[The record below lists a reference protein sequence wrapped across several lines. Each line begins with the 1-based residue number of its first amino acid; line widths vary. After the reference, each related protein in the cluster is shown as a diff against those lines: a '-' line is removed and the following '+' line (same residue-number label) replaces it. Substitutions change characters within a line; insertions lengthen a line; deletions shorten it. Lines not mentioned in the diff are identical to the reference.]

1 MRRTWMAVVC
11 GACAGVASGQPGV
24 SLGRYF
30 GFDPMRILVID
41 QGCGPIV
48 VADVNGDGLKDLV
61 VVNNRKSRIEAH
73 VQRSKPLSEE
83 EAAARGKVNE
93 LPVSRWYD
101 RREIGVS
108 ARVGGVRVTD
118 MDGDGLMDILYAGQ
132 PGELVVLKQNK
143 GGDFPVASRRRVNGL
158 SSGRDAVVVA
168 DVMGDARAEVL
179 AIAGGRVQV
188 FPVLEGGRLGEPT
201 RLGGGSAQQQAV
213 AMFVEDYDGNGLQD
227 VMAVTPDDVAPLR
240 MWLQGKVDGGG
251 KSGALGPELR
261 FEMPTLREADS
272 IRVGGRDAAMV
283 GVIERSSRR
292 MVLFDLVEESIESA
306 GGTGGEREAQAEV
319 TAFEDEETK
328 DRAVM
333 VADVDGDGRADVLA
347 GDVKGNALV
356 LHRQREGIGL
366 GRGERFSS
374 LKAPKALAAGAWDS
388 GGANRVFVLSEDEK
402 AVGIAAYENGRL
414 GFPQPVTLSTSGASP
429 VAIGH
434 MMLKDGPALAV
445 VVQNRRDHTLEV
457 HRPGGGETRSVTL
470 EGVNRPPRSMLS
482 TDVDHDGWTDLML
495 FTPGEPMVM
504 VRGVDSPEGAKV
516 LIDKTMPQFGLV
528 QSAGPD
534 NTALFDADGDG
545 QAELLIADKNFVRAV
560 AFDATSGWRVVMQVT
575 EPDATTQFVGLALL
589 TEGARTR
596 IVASDKG
603 GKRLVMMERDGA
615 GAWGIVDRVRLTGFD
630 PKAIYAGAFAG
641 DGRAGLLCLSDEAF
655 GVVRLSGSRRALKEF
670 ESWRS
675 DDENRLEHEMIVG
688 DVNGDGYTD
697 IVVLDAKEQTCQIFT
712 LSAAR
717 KLHMAT
723 EFEVFQSRLFMSGE
737 PREYEPSMGAIDDLT
752 GDGAADL
759 VLLAHDRVLMYP
771 QMTGK

>member
-11 GACAGVASGQPGV
+11 GACVGSASAQPGV

-30 GFDPMRILVID
+30 GFDPMRIVVVD
-41 QGCGPIV
+41 PGCGPLLA
-48 VADVNGDGLKDLV
+48 ADINGDGLKDLV

-73 VQRSKPLSEE
+73 VQRAKPLSEE
-83 EAAARGKVNE
+83 EAAARGRVNE
-93 LPVSRWYD
+93 LPHSRWFE

-108 ARVGGVRVTD
+108 ARVGGVRVAD
-118 MDGDGLMDILYAGQ
+118 MDGDGRVDIVYAGQ
-132 PGELVVLKQNK
+132 PGELVVLKQ
-143 GGDFPVASRRRVNGL
+143 GVAGEFSVMTRRRVTGL
-158 SSGRDAVVVA
+158 SAGRDSLVIA
-168 DVMGDARAEVL
+168 DVTGDERAEVL

-188 FPVLEGGRLGEPT
+188 FPVLGGGRLGEPT

-213 AMFVEDYDGNGLQD
+213 AMFVEDYDGNGLVD
-227 VMAVTPDDVAPLR
+227 VMAVAPDDAAPLR
-240 MWLQGKVDGGG
+240 VWLQGSEGGSG
-251 KSGALGPELR
+251 KRGALGPELR
-261 FEMPTLREADS
+261 FEMPSLREADA
-272 IRVGGRDAAMV
+272 IRTGGRSAAAI

-292 MVLFDLVEESIESA
+292 MVLFDLVEEAIESA
-306 GGTGGEREAQAEV
+306 SSAGGEREAQAEV

-328 DRAVM
+328 DRAVI
-333 VADVDGDGRADVLA
+333 VADIDGDGRADVLA

-356 LHRQREGIGL
+356 LHRQLGGIGL

-374 LKAPKALAAGAWDS
+374 LKAPKALAAGAWDAS
-388 GGANRVFVLSEDEK
+388 GANRVFVLSEEEK
-402 AVGIAAYENGRL
+402 AVGIASYEHGRL
-414 GFPQPVTLSTSGASP
+414 GFPQPVTLATAGASP

-434 MMLKDGPALAV
+434 MTLNDGPALAV
-445 VVQNRRDHTLEV
+445 VVQNRREHTLEV
-457 HRPGGGETRSVTL
+457 HRPGGGEVTTVAL

-482 TDVDHDGWTDLML
+482 ADVDHDGWTDLML

-504 VRGVDSPEGAKV
+504 VRGVDSPEERRV

-545 QAELLIADKNFVRAV
+545 EAELLIADKNFVRAA
-560 AFDATSGWRVVMQVT
+560 AFDAKSGWRVVAQVT
-575 EPDATTQFVGLALL
+575 ESDSSTQFVGLAVL
-589 TEGARTR
+589 EEDGRAR

-603 GKRLVMMERDGA
+603 SKRLVMMERGA
-615 GAWGIVDRVRLTGFD
+615 GGSWVIVDRVRLTGFD

-655 GVVRLSGSRRALKEF
+655 GVVRLSGQRRALKEF

-675 DDENRLEHEMIVG
+675 DAETRLEHEMIVG
-688 DVNGDGYTD
+688 DLNGDGYTD
-697 IVVLDAKEQTCQIFT
+697 IAVLDAKEQMCQVFT

-717 KLHMAT
+717 KLHSAT
-723 EFEVFQSRLFMSGE
+723 EFEVFQSRLFQGGE
-737 PREYEPSMGAIDDLT
+737 PREFEPSMGVIEDVT

-759 VLLAHDRVLMYP
+759 VLLAHDRVLVYP

>member
-1 MRRTWMAVVC
+1 MRGTVTALVC
-11 GACAGVASGQPGV
+11 GMCAGVCSGQSGV

-30 GFDPMRILVID
+30 GFDPMRIVVVD
-41 QGCGPIV
+41 PGCGPVV
-48 VADVNGDGLKDLV
+48 VADVNGDGLNDLV

-73 VQRSKPLSEE
+73 VQRAKPLSEE

-93 LPVSRWYD
+93 LPQSRWYE

-108 ARVGGVRVTD
+108 ARVGGIRVSD
-118 MDGDGLMDILYAGQ
+118 MDGDGVVDIVYAGQ
-132 PGELVVLKQNK
+132 PGELVVLKQSK
-143 GGDFPVASRRRVNGL
+143 EGEFSVLSRRRVNGL
-158 SSGRDAVVVA
+158 SSGRDAVLVA
-168 DVMGDARAEVL
+168 DVAGDSRAEVL

-188 FPVLEGGRLGEPT
+188 FPVLGGGRLGEPT
-201 RLGGGSAQQQAV
+201 RLGGGSASQQAV
-213 AMFVEDYDGNGLQD
+213 AMFVEDYDGNGLTD
-227 VMAVTPDDVAPLR
+227 VMAVAPDDAAPLR
-240 MWLQGKVDGGG
+240 MWLQGSVGGG
-251 KSGALGPELR
+251 EKRGALGPELR
-261 FEMPTLREADS
+261 FEMPALREADS
-272 IRVGGRDAAMV
+272 IRVGGREAAMV
-283 GVIERSSRR
+283 GVIERASRR
-292 MVLFDLVEESIESA
+292 MVLLDLVEESIEKA
-306 GGTGGEREAQAEV
+306 GTSGGEREAQAEV

-328 DRAVM
+328 DRAVV

-356 LHRQREGIGL
+356 LHRQRAGIGL

-374 LKAPKALAAGAWDS
+374 LKAPKALAVGAWDS
-388 GGANRVFVLSEDEK
+388 SANKVFVLSEEEK
-402 AVGIAAYENGRL
+402 AVGIATYEDGRL

-434 MMLKDGPALAV
+434 MTLTDGPALAV

-457 HRPGGGETRSVTL
+457 HRPGGGEVKTVAL

-482 TDVDHDGWTDLML
+482 ADIDHDGWTDLML

-545 QAELLIADKNFVRAV
+545 EAELLIADKNFVRAA
-560 AFDATSGWRVVMQVT
+560 AFDATNGWRVITQVT
-575 EPDATTQFVGLALL
+575 EADPSTQFVGLAVLADGG
-589 TEGARTR
+589 TAR

-603 GKRLVMMERDGA
+603 SKRLVMMERDKD
-615 GAWGIVDRVRLTGFD
+615 GAWEIVDRVRLTGFD

-655 GVVRLSGSRRALKEF
+655 GVVRLSGTRRALKEF

-688 DVNGDGYTD
+688 DVNGDGFTD
-697 IVVLDAKEQTCQIFT
+697 IAVLDAREQMCQVFT
-712 LSAAR
+712 LSATR

-723 EFEVFQSRLFMSGE
+723 EFEVFESRLFQGGE
-737 PREYEPSMGAIDDLT
+737 PREYEPSMGAIEDVT

-759 VLLAHDRVLMYP
+759 VLLAHDRVLIYP
-771 QMTGK
+771 QMTTKK